1 MTDVIS
7 VAKKCFQDEAEAIL
21 NLIPKLDENFTKA
34 IELIIESKG
43 RLIVT
48 GVGKSGH
55 IGAKIAS
62 TMASTGT
69 PAFFVNPLD
78 AFHGDLGMICE
89 GDVVLAI
96 SNSGQT
102 DELLRFIPMLT
113 DRKIPIISMSGNP
126 QSLLAKYSDCH
137 LDISVEKEACPL
149 NLAPTSSTTA
159 TLAMGDAIA
168 CALMTVRDF
177 RAKDF
182 AKFHPGGSLGRR
194 LLAKVKDYMIS
205 ENLPIVTRESKI
217 SDTLLQISRTK
228 MGIAAVVENGEILG
242 AVTDG
247 DIRRTMQRDQDRFF
261 ELTVKDLM
269 NSNPKT
275 IKEEAKLSQA
285 EKIMRQHNINSL
297 IVVNA
302 ENRLVGVIDAD
313 MGLSGGDLRAGERT
327 FQLLHQVTG
336 RAGREQKK
344 GIAVLQTYVPD
355 NLVIQSLQKNDKN
368 TFNFINNYI

>member
-7 VAKKCFQDEAEAIL
+7 VAKKCFQDEAQAIL
-21 NLIPKLDENFTKA
+21 NMIPRLDENFTKA
-34 IELIIESKG
+34 IEIIIGSKG

-89 GDVVLAI
+89 GDVVIAI

-102 DELLRFIPMLT
+102 DELLRFIPMLA
-113 DRKIPIISMSGNP
+113 DRNIPIISMSGNP
-126 QSLLAKYSDCH
+126 ESLLAKYSDCH
-137 LDISVEKEACPL
+137 LDISVTHEACPL

-168 CALMTVRDF
+168 CALMTVRNF
-177 RAKDF
+177 QAKDF
-182 AKFHPGGSLGRR
+182 ARFHPGGSLGRR
-194 LLAKVKDYMIS
+194 LLAKVKDFMIS
-205 ENLPIVTRESKI
+205 DNLPIVTRESKI

-228 MGIAAVVENGEILG
+228 MGIAVVVEEGKILG

-275 IKEEAKLSQA
+275 IKENEKLSQA
-285 EKIMRQHNINSL
+285 ENMMRQYNINSL
-297 IVVNA
+297 IVVDADNH
-302 ENRLVGVIDAD
+302 LVGVIDAF
-313 MGLSGGDLRAGERT
+313 SC
-327 FQLLHQVTG
+327 F
-336 RAGREQKK
+336 
-344 GIAVLQTYVPD
+344 
-355 NLVIQSLQKNDKN
+355 
-368 TFNFINNYI
+368 